1 MTSLRCDIW
10 LEDCE
15 MTSRRCEIWREECEM
30 TSPED
35 GAGHGVDDTDT
46 LLQDISEEPS
56 LLPAHAPAATAG
68 AAGLQAPPTS
78 RSCEATTPQNKP
90 VAELTRRA
98 LLGPEDEELSI
109 AAETF
114 GGSGGEGHARG
125 DRVDDMACG
134 ARMSYCEAFLDVA
147 VVAGTAC
154 TTLLLGDAAL
164 APSGAADPAYDGT
177 KVGAADVDLPT

>member
-30 TSPED
+30 TSR
-35 GAGHGVDDTDT
+35 GDDLDS
-46 LLQDISEEPS
+46 LRNLALFSEEPS
-56 LLPAHAPAATAG
+56 PLLAHAPFATAG

-98 LLGPEDEELSI
+98 LLGPEGEELSI
-109 AAETF
+109 APDTF
-114 GGSGGEGHARG
+114 GGSGGDGHARG
-125 DRVDDMACG
+125 DRVDNTACG

-147 VVAGTAC
+147 IVAGTAC

-164 APSGAADPAYDGT
+164 TPSGAAAPAYDGT
-177 KVGAADVDLPT
+177 KAGAADVDLPT